1 MMFRYLSL
9 VAFSTVALIANFY
22 CIINSWHGACDTR
35 GGHRYN
41 DAQWKWQHWI
51 LGLFF
56 LYFWNFSNK
65 QCKFFSKLM
74 WKNSNPFIFVI
85 LLEKDENKQKEAGFD
100 PYIINTF
107 RYVLVS
113 MQVSD
118 TNA

>member
-1 MMFRYLSL
+1 MATLDHDILQSFYNEPILSSSL
-9 VAFSTVALIANFY
+9 FF
-22 CIINSWHGACDTR
+22 
-35 GGHRYN
+35 
-41 DAQWKWQHWI
+41 KWDI

-74 WKNSNPFIFVI
+74 WKNSHPVIFVI

-107 RYVLVS
+107 QYVLVS

>member
-1 MMFRYLSL
+1 
-9 VAFSTVALIANFY
+9 
-22 CIINSWHGACDTR
+22 
-35 GGHRYN
+35 
-41 DAQWKWQHWI
+41 
-51 LGLFF
+51 
-56 LYFWNFSNK
+56 
-65 QCKFFSKLM
+65 M

-107 RYVLVS
+107 QYVLVS